1 MYLKDNV
8 PKEIPIH
15 FHNEPNYDYH
25 FIIKEFVGEL
35 EEKITLLGKNTEKYV
50 TFSIPIEKKVAR
62 IDKKWYEITKVIPD
76 RFLQFITSGRF
87 TTGSLLNLVN
97 NLANNTDTMIK
108 NVKLAELNAKIVYAF
123 FNTKT

>member
-15 FHNEPNYDYH
+15 IHNEPNYDYH

-35 EEKITLLGKNTEKYV
+35 EEKIALLGKNTEKYV

-62 IDKKWYEITKVIPD
+62 IDKKMIRNHKSHIWQI
-76 RFLQFITSGRF
+76 F
-87 TTGSLLNLVN
+87 TIYYQWKIYNRLV
-97 NLANNTDTMIK
+97 
-108 NVKLAELNAKIVYAF
+108 VKYC
-123 FNTKT
+123 